1 MNSVKS
7 ILCFIVTLFNLFLL
21 KLSSP
26 LPRLINRKG
35 EMGMDE
41 ADQFRMLFQKIAEM
55 YELSPEVAAELLQ
68 KILDI
73 LSGRKKE

>member
-1 MNSVKS
+1 
-7 ILCFIVTLFNLFLL
+7 
-21 KLSSP
+21 
-26 LPRLINRKG
+26 
-35 EMGMDE
+35 MDE
-41 ADQFRMLFQKIAEM
+41 TDQFRMLFQKIAEM

>member
-7 ILCFIVTLFNLFLL
+7 ILCFIMTLFNLFLL
-21 KLSSP
+21 KHSSP

-35 EMGMDE
+35 EMGMNE
-41 ADQFRMLFQKIAEM
+41 ADQFRILFQKIAEM

-68 KILDI
+68 KVLDI